1 MELTP
6 VLAEL
11 YNNMFLDQNLT
22 ESMKI
27 GIISLIFKN
36 KGTTADL
43 KNWRPIS
50 LLNIDY
56 KILTK
61 ILASRLKSISNEI
74 LNPFQSS
81 GPKGR
86 NIVNNALN
94 TLYSTK

>member
-1 MELTP
+1 
-6 VLAEL
+6 
-11 YNNMFLDQNLT
+11 MFLDQNLT